1 MHSCFI
7 RLTGRFGGVR
17 GQPRA
22 SCPLVLHCQGSEMP
36 LPDVSIDMAQKEV
49 LVEITAP
56 FHTPQRAKSLSVE
69 FVKAK

>member
-1 MHSCFI
+1 
-7 RLTGRFGGVR
+7 
-17 GQPRA
+17 
-22 SCPLVLHCQGSEMP
+22 MP

-56 FHTPQRAKSLSVE
+56 FHPSQRAKSLSVE